1 MKLPRQINSRVS
13 VLGRAFSLFVA
24 LFALDST
31 VRAQA
36 VQPQPAADEK
46 SNPREVIELPPFAVA
61 AESGEGYR
69 QTMSTV
75 GTRTN
80 RQVIEIPQSITMVT
94 AKILEDTS
102 AFKEEEAIRYVPN
115 VFPRN
120 TYGQPGEYLIRGF
133 EREGS
138 TYLDGFSVPGY
149 RRDSAG
155 YDHMEVIKGPP
166 SAVQGRSGASGAIN
180 WISKKPV
187 HGKSFLT
194 TSLMYGADE
203 NYEETVRLV
212 VDANQALIDKG
223 NGRRLSIRG
232 VGVWHDG
239 DSMIQYLPEERKAF
253 YPSLR
258 WDITPNTELT
268 FFGEILNAIEPGSN
282 IGTGPSFYARAYR
295 DVFEDQVLGGSPTDV
310 ISALDIPFGRNP
322 AGPHIRHWERIRSGI
337 LSVSHQ
343 FNEHVHYRQG
353 YQHFEEYD
361 ERRTGEPTALTSQV
375 QNVFNGVTGVW
386 LPFSY
391 GGAGG
396 KSERDSFQGD
406 LYMKFDPARFINST
420 TLVGYE
426 YWKYKRSGFARAF
439 TLRPEYRR
447 INIAAIPTSTSFYD
461 DAAMIQSQTISD
473 ADDDKVDNLSYYVQQ
488 EFDLWNRRL
497 ILSASWRHDK
507 QDSWNRDDDGTI
519 TETGDDT
526 DSFRY
531 GLSGFLNRDRTIA
544 LYGVVSDAQDPERQ
558 RDIYGAGLAAGD
570 PRIDDRLVW
579 RTGIELLE
587 FGLKAELL
595 DNRLSVS
602 AAWFKQTLKGNLNTI
617 GNTPVES
624 PVGSGNTVFVN
635 VASLADSTVKGWEFQ
650 AVGDVTKRF
659 SVVTNLSFMDGNEL
673 RSVNNTLVNQK
684 IHRVAEW
691 NFNLFARYDLRNA
704 QGNGFEF
711 RGGVNSYGPFVGT
724 FAGIRTDVEHNFAQ
738 YDAGAR
744 YTFGKNSIDF
754 FVKNLTDEPIF
765 IMRATG
771 NRAYRV
777 TFTRKW

>member
-1 MKLPRQINSRVS
+1 
-13 VLGRAFSLFVA
+13 VLAFSGAVYA
-24 LFALDST
+24 QT
-31 VRAQA
+31 VS
-36 VQPQPAADEK
+36 PPAAAK
-46 SNPREVIELPPFAVA
+46 SEQEVIELPPFAVSPG
-61 AESGEGYR
+61 SGDGYR

-80 RQVIEIPQSITMVT
+80 RPVIEIPQSITMVT
-94 AKILEDTS
+94 GKMLEDTL

-180 WISKKPV
+180 WISKKPA
-187 HGKSFLT
+187 HGKSALT

-203 NYEETVRLV
+203 NYERTFRTM
-212 VDANQALIDKG
+212 VDGNQTLIDKG
-223 NGRRLSIRG
+223 EGRRLSVRG
-232 VGVWHDG
+232 VGVYQDG
-239 DSMIQYLPEERKAF
+239 DSMIQYLPEDRKAF

-258 WDITPNTELT
+258 WDVTPKTELT
-268 FFGEILNAIEPGSN
+268 FFGEFLNALEPGSN

-295 DVFEDQVLGGSPTDV
+295 DVFDDPVLGGSPTDV

-322 AGPHIRHWERIRSGI
+322 AGPHIRHWEEVRSGI
-337 LSVSHQ
+337 LSVSHR
-343 FNEHVHYRQG
+343 FTENIHYRQG
-353 YQHFEEYD
+353 YQRFTEYD

-375 QNVFNGVTGVW
+375 TTPFNGVSGVW

-396 KSERDSFQGD
+396 DSTRDSFQGD
-406 LYMKFDPARFINST
+406 LYLSFDPSRLLRST
-420 TLVGYE
+420 TLIGYE
-426 YWKYKRSGFARAF
+426 SWKYKRSGFTRAF

-447 INIAAIPTSTSFYD
+447 INLAAIPTDLGFWD
-461 DAAMIQSQTISD
+461 DARLIQSSTISD
-473 ADDDKVDNLSYYVQQ
+473 ADEDRIDNFSYYVQQ
-488 EFDLWNRRL
+488 ELDLWNRRL
-497 ILSASWRHDK
+497 LLSAAWRRDQ
-507 QDSWNRDDDGTI
+507 QDSWNRDDDGTVL
-519 TETGDDT
+519 ETSDDT

-531 GLSGFLNRDRTIA
+531 GLSGFLNRERTLS
-544 LYGVVSDAQDPERQ
+544 LYGVASDAQDPERQ
-558 RDIYGAGLAAGD
+558 RAIYGAGLAAGD
-570 PRIDDRLVW
+570 PRIDERLVW

-587 FGLKAELL
+587 FGLKAELF
-595 DNRLSVS
+595 DNRVSLS
-602 AAWFKQTLKGNLNTI
+602 AAWFRQTLKGNLNTI
-617 GNTPVES
+617 GNTPVIS
-624 PVGSGNTVFVN
+624 PAGSGQTVFVN

-650 AVGDVTKRF
+650 AVGDINQRL
-659 SVVTNLSFMDGNEL
+659 SVVTNLSFMDSNEL
-673 RSVNNTLVNQK
+673 RVANGQLVNQK

-691 NFNLFARYDLRNA
+691 NFNLFARYDLRDSRR
-704 QGNGFEF
+704 NGFEL
-711 RGGVNSYGPFVGT
+711 RGGVNSYGDYEGT
-724 FAGIRTDVEHNFAQ
+724 FAGIRTPVEHTFAQ
-738 YDAGAR
+738 FDAGVR
-744 YTFGKNSIDF
+744 YTFGKNSVDV
-754 FVKNLTDEPIF
+754 FVKNFTDEPIF

-771 NRAYRV
+771 NRSYRV